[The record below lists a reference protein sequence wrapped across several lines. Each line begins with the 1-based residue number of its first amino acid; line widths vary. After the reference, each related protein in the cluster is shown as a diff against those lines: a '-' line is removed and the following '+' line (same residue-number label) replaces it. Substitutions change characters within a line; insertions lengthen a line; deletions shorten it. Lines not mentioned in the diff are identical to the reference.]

1 MSICKHCG
9 QAVPS
14 QEGISVDPLR
24 NIMTVDGVPVKLTP
38 REAEIADFLVRHWR
52 RTVTKVT
59 LHTEVYGLD
68 PNGGAEVKTLDVYIS
83 RLKRLLAPVGVT
95 ILTAWGRGWR
105 IQRTNDPI

>member
-9 QAVPS
+9 QPVPT

-24 NIMTVDGVPVKLTP
+24 NVMTVDGVEIKLSP
-38 REAEIADFLVRHWR
+38 REAEIVDLLVRNWR
-52 RTVTKVT
+52 RTVTKIA

-68 PNGGAEVKTLDVYIS
+68 PNGGAELKTLDVYIS
-83 RLKRLLAPVGVT
+83 RLKKLLAPVGIT

-105 IQRTNDPI
+105 IQRQSDPI